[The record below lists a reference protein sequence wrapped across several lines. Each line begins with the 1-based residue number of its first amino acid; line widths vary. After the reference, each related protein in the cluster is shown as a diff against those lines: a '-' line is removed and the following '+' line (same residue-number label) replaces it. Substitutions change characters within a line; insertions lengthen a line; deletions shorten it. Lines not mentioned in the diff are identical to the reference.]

1 MNETKFSLT
10 WGLSSSKTWCPRL
23 DSPVSITQTRILT
36 VLSPGTSTTPILTAI
51 PSRTLRGTARLGCQ
65 LATQL
70 LFLIFAE
77 TCLMA
82 LMDDHISLICIL
94 QLLGTIFYKPI
105 RSSLLIVL
113 CTSST
118 ALVLFGLNVP
128 SISERGVLKFPTV
141 VHFSLFVLSN
151 SAYVWSILVGK

>member
-1 MNETKFSLT
+1 
-10 WGLSSSKTWCPRL
+10 
-23 DSPVSITQTRILT
+23 
-36 VLSPGTSTTPILTAI
+36 
-51 PSRTLRGTARLGCQ
+51 
-65 LATQL
+65 
-70 LFLIFAE
+70 
-77 TCLMA
+77 MA

-118 ALVLFGLNVP
+118 ALLLFGLNVP

-141 VHFSLFVLSN
+141 LRASLFVLSN
-151 SAYVWSILVGK
+151 SAYV